1 MVVAMIIAPGA
12 TAYQWTDR
20 LGPMLLLA
28 ALIGMFSAGLGFVV
42 SFWQNWPSGPAM
54 TVVAGGLF
62 ILSML
67 FSPRYGIVAAVL
79 TKRRNVQHIAREDF
93 LKALARTPDHKASA
107 EQIMES
113 SGMDRKKVLSQGRR
127 LVRRGLVDDL
137 GGGMYF
143 LNAAGDEHAHGL
155 LRTHRL
161 WESLLAETG
170 IDSAQ
175 LHYMAERL
183 EHAHELADQLDKKL
197 GKPEKD
203 PHGKTIPR
211 DSNQRDDT

>member
-20 LGPMLLLA
+20 LGTMLLLA
-28 ALIGMFSAGLGFVV
+28 AVIGMFSAGLGFVV

-67 FSPRYGIVAAVL
+67 FSPRYGIVAAMM

-93 LKALARTPDHKASA
+93 LKALARKSDHKATL
-107 EQIMES
+107 EQIIEETGMER
-113 SGMDRKKVLSQGRR
+113 GKLLAQGRR
-127 LVRRGLVDDL
+127 LVRAGYVENL
-137 GGGMYF
+137 GGGVF
-143 LNAAGDEHAHGL
+143 QLSDKGDEHAHGV

-170 IDSAQ
+170 IDPAQ
-175 LHYMAERL
+175 VHHMAERL
-183 EHAHELADQLDKKL
+183 EHAHELADQIDLKL
-197 GKPEKD
+197 GQPEKD

-211 DSNQRDDT
+211 DSNLREDG